1 MSLVAFE
8 TVLSCVMV
16 VLAGISCGPEGIRL
30 SSPTGTP
37 ALGGEE
43 PRSQLEEA
51 LSLVPLEF
59 ADSPVEFADYSSYLE
74 LRGRG
79 EVPWPYEGMRLH
91 RDLKSHVVT
100 LDELLGLDVL
110 SSDFGIWT
118 WEPGNTSPK
127 FYASRGGFEGETVA
141 RGLLEI
147 GYEERDYYG
156 NLYYALGDGFAWSIQ
171 HPLGATGVSLNRVAV
186 IGAWLLA
193 APSTGILARLIDL
206 HKWGQQ
212 PSLLDSEPHRALL
225 DAVGLRAVGGAFFS
239 PEWVA
244 ENWNT
249 VNTGPVE
256 RLDRYLT
263 GPGQWGQLSAYTLAF
278 MGYRIRGDADETV
291 VALYYPEPGAAA
303 LDARELERRW
313 NSFHYNAFGAGLINA
328 PEQEDV
334 PLTRSCAPFSA
345 TPLLK
350 PGYSV
355 LVGTCPAIRSEEYDP
370 ATKGPGL
377 WTWLFGSRELEF
389 LANDLS
395 ELKSLGQQ

>member
-156 NLYYALGDGFAWSIQ
+156 NLYYALGDDFAWSIQ

-303 LDARELERRW
+303 LGRPRVGTPLEQLPLQRLWRWLDQRARTRGRAVDPLLRPVFRYSAPETRLFRFGGNLPGNQERR
-313 NSFHYNAFGAGLINA
+313 I
-328 PEQEDV
+328 
-334 PLTRSCAPFSA
+334 RSCDKRARP
-345 TPLLK
+345 
-350 PGYSV
+350 V
-355 LVGTCPAIRSEEYDP
+355 DMVVREQGTRIPR
-370 ATKGPGL
+370 
-377 WTWLFGSRELEF
+377 
-389 LANDLS
+389 
-395 ELKSLGQQ
+395 Q